1 MCGASRWWRRSP
13 LLIVRSTQ
21 RPHVSAHLHPDC
33 AASHKRAK
41 LLKPRQNV
49 FGPTELLGSVAGPRY
64 HIKQRGPSGA
74 VLLSGAPDLTL
85 EVRPSPSAF
94 GKLQDLQAVS
104 GRRSYGHQAIA
115 ADWRAS
121 RGERLS

>member
-1 MCGASRWWRRSP
+1 MEGRVNVTRPLAYRRQSESRY
-13 LLIVRSTQ
+13 
-21 RPHVSAHLHPDC
+21 D
-33 AASHKRAK
+33 
-41 LLKPRQNV
+41 
-49 FGPTELLGSVAGPRY
+49 
-64 HIKQRGPSGA
+64 IKQRGPSGA

-104 GRRSYGHQAIA
+104 GRRSYGDQAIA

-121 RGERLS
+121 RGDRLS